1 MRHTDTQTF
10 DPSTSR
16 SFLVDALRA
25 TSERLEKEDTKY
37 QWGHMG
43 QCNAGHLIQ
52 TVTGMDSFEI
62 VQSVDFQLDEW
73 SQQTARFISGVRF
86 VEPHS
91 RKVGQIGQQ
100 PKVFLIDVV
109 LRERNS
115 VYRVFFRRTQS
126 YIGDIELSTGL
137 FLFLLGDWLS
147 ECRAVGST
155 VPLDLLS

>member
-73 SQQTARFISGVRF
+73 SEHATDYCSCTGSKVDDIFLTMERYGMSHSDIVKLENLSDKAILDNLNGGFRYLRRNVR
-86 VEPHS
+86 E
-91 RKVGQIGQQ
+91 
-100 PKVFLIDVV
+100 DV
-109 LRERNS
+109 
-115 VYRVFFRRTQS
+115 
-126 YIGDIELSTGL
+126 IEYMRS
-137 FLFLLGDWLS
+137 F
-147 ECRAVGST
+147 A
-155 VPLDLLS
+155 DLLESA

>member
-73 SQQTARFISGVRF
+73 SEHATDYCSCTGSKVDDIFLTMERYGMSHSDIVKLENLSDKAILDNLSGGFRYLRRNIR
-86 VEPHS
+86 E
-91 RKVGQIGQQ
+91 
-100 PKVFLIDVV
+100 DV
-109 LRERNS
+109 
-115 VYRVFFRRTQS
+115 
-126 YIGDIELSTGL
+126 IEYMRS
-137 FLFLLGDWLS
+137 F
-147 ECRAVGST
+147 A
-155 VPLDLLS
+155 DLLESA

>member
-73 SQQTARFISGVRF
+73 SEHATDYCSCTGSKVDDIFLTMERYGMSHSDIVKLESLSDKAILDNLNGGFRYLRRNVR
-86 VEPHS
+86 E
-91 RKVGQIGQQ
+91 
-100 PKVFLIDVV
+100 DV
-109 LRERNS
+109 
-115 VYRVFFRRTQS
+115 
-126 YIGDIELSTGL
+126 IEYMRS
-137 FLFLLGDWLS
+137 F
-147 ECRAVGST
+147 A
-155 VPLDLLS
+155 DLLESSQTDS

>member
-73 SQQTARFISGVRF
+73 SEHATDYCSCTGSKVDDIFLTMERYGMSHSDIVKLENLSDKAILDNLNGGFRYLRRNVR
-86 VEPHS
+86 E
-91 RKVGQIGQQ
+91 
-100 PKVFLIDVV
+100 DV
-109 LRERNS
+109 
-115 VYRVFFRRTQS
+115 
-126 YIGDIELSTGL
+126 IEYMRS
-137 FLFLLGDWLS
+137 F
-147 ECRAVGST
+147 A
-155 VPLDLLS
+155 DLLESAQTDS